1 MVMFN
6 SYVRL
11 PEGIPYVVG
20 CIMLYPFSK
29 PSPSDSMAGSKRKM
43 MEEEDV
49 QAPTRDGPMS

>member
-1 MVMFN
+1 MFN